1 LKPTRVF
8 VVSGGASFSLKDVDN
23 GVVAGL
29 RAAGAEVGTYAYDER
44 LGAFKHVLNL
54 MWKRKRKDNPAIEK
68 PPFLHVQL
76 NAISEAQMIA
86 QLNEADF
93 VLFVSGMF
101 IPLPVLKAWRRYS
114 RIPIALLLTES
125 PYDTDHEARWAEQ
138 AHVVWTNERSV
149 VERLRSANQAIRY
162 LPHAWLPGVHDV
174 IPKDLSAIPRH
185 DVVFVGSAFKERIQF
200 LESIDWTGIDLGLYG
215 HWKKLPRKSPLRQY
229 VRGGIQENETT
240 AALYRHAKVGLNL
253 YRNTKGW
260 TGKERISGAESM
272 NPRAYELSAVGCFQI
287 SEPRAEVAEIF
298 GDAVPTFSTPAECEA
313 VIRRALADDVW
324 RRRCADLAQ
333 LRGRGHT
340 WFTRGMQM
348 MTDLRRYQ
356 HQEAAA

>member
-1 LKPTRVF
+1 LKIF
-8 VVSGGASFSLKDVDN
+8 VISGGSSFSLKDVDN

-29 RAAGAEVGTYAYDER
+29 RAAGAEVGLYAYDER
-44 LGAFKHVLNL
+44 LGSFKYVLNL
-54 MWKRKRKDNPAIEK
+54 MWKRRRKNNPLIEK

-86 QLNEADF
+86 QLNDADF
-93 VLFVSGMF
+93 VVFISGMF

-114 RIPIALLLTES
+114 RIPVALLLTES

-149 VERLRSANQAIRY
+149 VERLRQSNANVRY
-162 LPHAWLPGVHDV
+162 LPHAWLPGRHDV
-174 IPKDLSAIPRH
+174 IPAEMGDIPAH

-200 LESIDWTGIDLGLYG
+200 LESIDWTGIDFGLYG

-229 VRGGIQENETT
+229 VRGGTLENATA
-240 AALYRHAKVGLNL
+240 AALYRRAKVGLNL
-253 YRNTKGW
+253 YRHTKGW
-260 TGKERISGAESM
+260 TGRERITGAESL
-272 NPRAYELSAVGCFQI
+272 NPRAYELSAVGCFQV

-298 GDAVPTFSTPAECEA
+298 GDAVPTFSTPTECEA
-313 VIRRALADDVW
+313 VIRHALEDDAW

-333 LRGRGHT
+333 LRGRGHS
-340 WFTRGMQM
+340 WFTRGIQMLADMQ
-348 MTDLRRYQ
+348 RHQ